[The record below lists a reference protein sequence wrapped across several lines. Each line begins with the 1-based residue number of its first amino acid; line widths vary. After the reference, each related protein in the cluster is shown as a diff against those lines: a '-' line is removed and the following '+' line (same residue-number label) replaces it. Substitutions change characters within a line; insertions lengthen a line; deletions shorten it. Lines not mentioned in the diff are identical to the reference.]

1 MVGHSIFDFQAPHA
15 DLKDDILRSRLFEIL
30 RKYTSGPV
38 FSTELEDCKSC
49 LFIFVGEDGGYWIL
63 QSFPSGLIT
72 LDVMQCGKEELRLS
86 KDNLKSIEKEICKVL
101 SAENSLHLPPINR
114 GAIVNTYYPTV
125 DDLLIQYDFDRLVF
139 ETNSPYQNIKVLHSL
154 QFGNVL
160 ILDGDINLA
169 ESDIIYTKTITGGGR
184 EDFKDKTIL
193 ILGGGDGG
201 VLNELLQYSP
211 KFVTMIDIDEDVINC
226 ATKYL
231 RGICGD
237 ALDNLLGENHKVHI
251 GDCVKYLEQCIKEG
265 RTFDYVI
272 NDLTA
277 IPVTKEPIGSLWE
290 FLRLILDMSMKVL
303 SPSGKYFTQGN
314 SYNKPDAL
322 LMYEQQLSKL
332 SCPVQFRKE
341 DVFVPSY
348 HEKWV
353 FYEIW
358 KANQSPLP

>member
-1 MVGHSIFDFQAPHA
+1 MAKHSIFDFQSPDA
-15 DLKDDILRSRLFEIL
+15 DLKDDVLRSRLFEIL
-30 RKYTSGPV
+30 RKYASGPV
-38 FSTELEDCKSC
+38 ISTELEDGKSC
-49 LFIFVGEDGGYWIL
+49 LFIFVGENGGHWIL
-63 QSFPSGLIT
+63 RSYSTGLIT
-72 LDVMQCGKEELRLS
+72 LDVMQCGKEEILS
-86 KDNLKSIEKEICKVL
+86 KDTLKSIEKEICKVL
-101 SAENSLHLPPINR
+101 SAEKSLHLPPINR
-114 GAIVNTYYPTV
+114 GAKVNTYYPTV
-125 DDLLIQYDFDRLVF
+125 DDLLIQYDFDRLEF
-139 ETNSPYQNIKVLHSL
+139 ETNSPYQNIKILHSQ
-154 QFGNVL
+154 QFGNIL
-160 ILDGDINLA
+160 ILDDDINLA
-169 ESDIIYTKTITGGGR
+169 ESDFIYTKTITGSGR
-184 EDFKDKTIL
+184 EVFKDKTIL

-201 VLNELLQYSP
+201 ILNELLQCSP
-211 KFVTMIDIDEDVINC
+211 EFVTMVDIDEDVINC
-226 ATKYL
+226 AIKYL
-231 RGICGD
+231 RGICGN
-237 ALDNLLGENHKVHI
+237 ALDNLSGEHHKVHI
-251 GDCVKYLEQCIKEG
+251 GDCVKYLEQCIEEG

-322 LMYEQQLSKL
+322 LMYEQQLTKL

-358 KANQSPLP
+358 KTNESTLS